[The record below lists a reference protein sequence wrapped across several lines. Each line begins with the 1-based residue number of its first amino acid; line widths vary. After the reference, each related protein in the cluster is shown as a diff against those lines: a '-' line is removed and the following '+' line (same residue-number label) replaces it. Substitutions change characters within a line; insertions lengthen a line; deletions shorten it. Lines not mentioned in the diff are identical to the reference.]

1 MDLTAYM
8 GSTFLKVEDMAAWIE
23 EASLDPNG
31 WESTTNLFAS
41 WTAWSTKAG
50 EYTGTMR
57 RFVQNLETRGFA
69 PERRRA
75 ARGFRG
81 LRLPRAQPTHEG

>member
-1 MDLTAYM
+1 MI
-8 GSTFLKVEDMAAWIE
+8 DMAACRSRRP
-23 EASLDPNG
+23 SLDPNG

-69 PERRRA
+69 RSEEAPGLPRT
-75 ARGFRG
+75 G
-81 LRLPRAQPTHEG
+81 LRKRSHP